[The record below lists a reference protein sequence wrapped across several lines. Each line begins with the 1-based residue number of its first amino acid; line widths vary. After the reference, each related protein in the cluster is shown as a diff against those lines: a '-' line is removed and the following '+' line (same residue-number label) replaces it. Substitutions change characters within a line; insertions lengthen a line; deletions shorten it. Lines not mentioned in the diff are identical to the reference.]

1 MVSELQ
7 TLILDNKYEI
17 LTLLRT
23 GNMGT
28 VYLVRRKTD
37 GKKLVVK
44 KLIFSSKTGLEEKD
58 IKEIFSREVEF
69 LSRFDHPGLPRVYG
83 TFRQGKDDYLV
94 LEYIKGR
101 TLEEILHNSGNYVSV
116 DRALRWAIEIAEIL
130 DYLHNSFEA
139 PIVYKDLK
147 PSNIIINP
155 LDNPRLIDFGTSRY
169 YNPDKDSDTHRLGT
183 PGYAAPEQY
192 RGQSTAQSDVF
203 SLGVILFQMLTGYDP
218 TVAPLKFPSMRAL
231 NPFIHS
237 DLEAIVGRAIEKD
250 PFRRYISV
258 MEFKEN
264 LEKYIR
270 TEELKYSAYFPATTS
285 SSAQSTSLT
294 GFFRGLKNKTLESP
308 LWGVF
313 NHLYFTVFA
322 RRFASMINTGVPL
335 GPCLDDL
342 RYETEDKKLEKALV
356 DLRKDVYNGS
366 TLSDALTKS
375 SGLFSPVFR
384 SVVKAGEDNKDPG
397 FILKRF
403 ASLLEAD
410 YKVQRTLRWVTVYT
424 FIIVAIFSVMGYILF
439 GEILPTFVDLF
450 EGMDLTLPLSTK
462 ILIRFTKAIRNP
474 FIMFPIILFLI
485 ISTIVFK
492 KLVRTATGKKL
503 YDRFKLLIPLA
514 GSVNKKILT
523 FRFCHTLATLVS
535 IDVPLAEALELAG
548 KSSCN
553 DFLAQKIVDAREIM
567 ERCETITPL
576 LAGTGIFPPMVIEMM
591 EKGEECDTLDDMLYR
606 ISDTYNKEVEL
617 ILEKIN
623 RVEAIVITVAT
634 CIIVA
639 YIIIAL
645 FAPMYTIGGT
655 IK

>member
-1 MVSELQ
+1 MVSGLQ

-17 LTLLRT
+17 LNLLGT

-28 VYLVRRKTD
+28 VYLVRRKID
-37 GKKLVVK
+37 GKELVVK

-101 TLEEILHNSGNYVSV
+101 TLEEILHNSGSSVSV
-116 DRALRWAIEIAEIL
+116 DRALRWAIEIETEL
-130 DYLHNSFEA
+130 TEFHNSFEA
-139 PIVYKDLK
+139 PIIYKDLK

-203 SLGVILFQMLTGYDP
+203 ALGVILFQMLTGYDP

-264 LEKYIR
+264 LEKYMMR
-270 TEELKYSAYFPATTS
+270 TKMLKFGTCFPATTS
-285 SSAQSTSLT
+285 SSAPGNSLF

-308 LWGVF
+308 LWGAF
-313 NHLYFTVFA
+313 NHLYFIVFA

-335 GPCLDDL
+335 GPCLDAL
-342 RYETEDKKLEKALV
+342 RYETEDKKLEKTLGS
-356 DLRKDVYNGS
+356 LRKDVDNGL
-366 TLSDALTKS
+366 TLSDALSKLP
-375 SGLFSPVFR
+375 GLFSPVFR
-384 SVVKAGEDNKDPG
+384 SVVKAGEGNKNNGD
-397 FILKRF
+397 ILKRF
-403 ASLLEAD
+403 TSLLEAD
-410 YKVQRTLRWVTVYT
+410 YKLQIRLRRVTVYP
-424 FIIVAIFSVMGYILF
+424 FIVVTMISVIGYFLF
-439 GEILPTFVDLF
+439 INIIPNFLYLF
-450 EGMDLTLPLSTK
+450 EGMDLTLPLATK
-462 ILIRFTKAIRNP
+462 ILIRFTKALRNP
-474 FIMFPIILFLI
+474 FIMLPIILFLI
-485 ISTIVFK
+485 INMVVFK
-492 KLVRTATGKKL
+492 KLIRTATGKRL
-503 YDRFKLLIPLA
+503 YDRFKLFVPLA
-514 GSVNKKILT
+514 GSVNKKILIS
-523 FRFCHTLATLVS
+523 RFCRTLATLVS
-535 IDVPLAEALELAG
+535 IDIPRAEALEIAG

-591 EKGEECDTLDDMLYR
+591 EKGEECDTLADMLYT
-606 ISDTYNKEVEL
+606 ISDIYDKEVGFVL
-617 ILEKIN
+617 
-623 RVEAIVITVAT
+623 
-634 CIIVA
+634 
-639 YIIIAL
+639 
-645 FAPMYTIGGT
+645 
-655 IK
+655 